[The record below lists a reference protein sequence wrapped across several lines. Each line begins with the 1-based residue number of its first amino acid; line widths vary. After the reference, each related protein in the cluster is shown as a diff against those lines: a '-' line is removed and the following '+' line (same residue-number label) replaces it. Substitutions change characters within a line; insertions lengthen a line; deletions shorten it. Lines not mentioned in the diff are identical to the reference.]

1 MADSSEA
8 PAVTTPKIEAP
19 EAAASPAKA
28 ETSGQHVEVDDDAH
42 DDADSALGESM

>member
-8 PAVTTPKIEAP
+8 PAVAAPGTEATK
-19 EAAASPAKA
+19 AAEA
-28 ETSGQHVEVDDDAH
+28 ETSGQLVEVDDDAH